1 MASLRYLGLLLLLT
15 PLLGGVDLLL
25 RQAASE
31 PEVVREVVEVPQPV
45 FVPQRVYVTVAVP
58 TVVVVEVPVESTAS
72 SRMVEGPLDD
82 PLDIGRPVESA
93 PVAAQPERLAEAEP
107 VARAEPEARAEP
119 VAEAPPVTLARRAAP
134 APVRVWTPPPPVE
147 EVAEAPAE
155 AAPPAPAPAPAPVAE
170 APAPAEEVSGPT
182 FAARQALADFYDYTE
197 RNWSVNG
204 YSSAAEMRAALGNS
218 QSDWLRRTEAA
229 ARGQ

>member
-45 FVPQRVYVTVAVP
+45 FVPQKVYVTVAVP
-58 TVVVVEVPVESTAS
+58 TVVVVEVPVESTTS

-82 PLDIGRPVESA
+82 PLDIGRPVEPA
-93 PVAAQPERLAEAEP
+93 PVAAEPETLAE
-107 VARAEPEARAEP
+107 AEPEARAEP
-119 VAEAPPVTLARRAAP
+119 VAEAPPVTLARRAPAAP
-134 APVRVWTPPPPVE
+134 AQVWTPPPVEE
-147 EVAEAPAE
+147 EVAVVAEE
-155 AAPPAPAPAPAPVAE
+155 AAPPAPEPVAE
-170 APAPAEEVSGPT
+170 APAPAETPSGPT

-197 RNWSVNG
+197 RNWSVSG